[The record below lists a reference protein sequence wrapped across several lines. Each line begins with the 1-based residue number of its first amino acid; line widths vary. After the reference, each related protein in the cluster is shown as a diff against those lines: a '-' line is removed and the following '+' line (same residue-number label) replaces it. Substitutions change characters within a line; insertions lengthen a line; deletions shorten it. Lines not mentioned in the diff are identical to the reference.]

1 MSEQAKGNFESVV
14 QYFDTNLG
22 SIQKDLTFLLGFYVS
37 NIVRR
42 WWTQYQL
49 LPWPDTI
56 VLLSHGLVN
65 FQAEKSVEF
74 CRTVMR
80 YGMLSYILCIRRL
93 SKALRA
99 LFPDNESLI
108 KAKIA
113 TKKELNILEK
123 QGDLG
128 RVWWMPLSWSMMMIR
143 NSKEN
148 KFIPSDQKILIDSI
162 AKFQTG
168 LEKVDAHDHIMMPPL
183 YRQVVKFAVW
193 AYFLLSLIGSQ
204 QLDGTKDLYTGI
216 PIFLILKFIFF
227 AGWFEVAEAIE
238 NPFGNDEDDF
248 QICELVSRH
257 IWAIGKNISLYEG
270 PPSPDSEDE
279 DKEDLPST
287 HIVTLNFDVK
297 KSD

>member
-1 MSEQAKGNFESVV
+1 MGEGLPGELVFPQQELGPDMEEVVGPVPAGPYRGRASHVPRVILRSSHRIQVGLTVKSNWKQIFSCRNFMSEGSKREFESVV

-74 CRTVMR
+74 CQTVMR

-99 LFPDNESLI
+99 LFPDNETLI
-108 KAKIA
+108 KAKVA

-143 NSKEN
+143 K
-148 KFIPSDQKILIDSI
+148 
-162 AKFQTG
+162 
-168 LEKVDAHDHIMMPPL
+168 
-183 YRQVVKFAVW
+183 
-193 AYFLLSLIGSQ
+193 
-204 QLDGTKDLYTGI
+204 
-216 PIFLILKFIFF
+216 
-227 AGWFEVAEAIE
+227 
-238 NPFGNDEDDF
+238 
-248 QICELVSRH
+248 
-257 IWAIGKNISLYEG
+257 
-270 PPSPDSEDE
+270 
-279 DKEDLPST
+279 
-287 HIVTLNFDVK
+287 
-297 KSD
+297 

>member
-1 MSEQAKGNFESVV
+1 MGEGLPGKLVLPQQELGPDMEEVVGQVPAGSHRGGASHLPRIILRSSHRIQVGLTVKSNNWKQIYYSNCRNFMSEQAKGNFESVV

-143 NSKEN
+143 K
-148 KFIPSDQKILIDSI
+148 
-162 AKFQTG
+162 
-168 LEKVDAHDHIMMPPL
+168 
-183 YRQVVKFAVW
+183 
-193 AYFLLSLIGSQ
+193 
-204 QLDGTKDLYTGI
+204 
-216 PIFLILKFIFF
+216 
-227 AGWFEVAEAIE
+227 
-238 NPFGNDEDDF
+238 
-248 QICELVSRH
+248 
-257 IWAIGKNISLYEG
+257 
-270 PPSPDSEDE
+270 
-279 DKEDLPST
+279 
-287 HIVTLNFDVK
+287 
-297 KSD
+297 